1 MIRDA
6 SVLDLLKG
14 KNSLLDS
21 RLIGVLVGRDASG
34 AVNVELQFRARPD
47 SDFFEV
53 RMKFTEVIEYEI
65 AYEEAEEYIDIWDL
79 KFLKLDD
86 GSFYITLDPDP
97 STLPTAGATVLQQ
110 SDTDNL
116 FVRGRHIE
124 AFVTQAE
131 LKAGR

>member
-34 AVNVELQFRARPD
+34 VNVELQFRARPD
-47 SDFFEV
+47 SDFSEI
-53 RMKFTEVIEYEI
+53 RMNFTGVIEYEI

-79 KFLKLDD
+79 KFLKLVD

-97 STLPTAGATVLQQ
+97 STLPAAGATVVQQ

-131 LKAGR
+131 LKPGR